1 MDHMGKNDKIILSEI
16 FNAIKTYQAGKGE
29 VEAFGIINAF
39 ARSMKED
46 KHCLVLFQNKMQ
58 NGKMDKAFVM
68 MKDKAGHSVF
78 PIFTDI
84 TKILPIKQTLEKQ
97 GQIEIGVMNLKL
109 IITMLSAKQMCD
121 GIIVNP
127 FMQNFNAPLSFFT
140 DMLNKEPVSHVTLIV
155 AELPA
160 LHTDATVCPTNETV
174 SGLADADHVIQQ
186 AGGDEFKAAIQS
198 ELQGEP
204 LNVADVIA
212 VQGRGDL
219 RSKYVLFT
227 NVPEYSESMNVDEL
241 FECYLNCMN
250 AAKDLKCT
258 SIAFPC
264 TSAAMKGMPMEAV
277 VGASTKAVTTWLAAN
292 PDVKIDVYFCCEKTE
307 EKEMYQKFF
316 DRLKK

>member
-1 MDHMGKNDKIILSEI
+1 M
-16 FNAIKTYQAGKGE
+16 
-29 VEAFGIINAF
+29 
-39 ARSMKED
+39 
-46 KHCLVLFQNKMQ
+46 
-58 NGKMDKAFVM
+58 
-68 MKDKAGHSVF
+68 
-78 PIFTDI
+78 
-84 TKILPIKQTLEKQ
+84 
-97 GQIEIGVMNLKL
+97 
-109 IITMLSAKQMCD
+109 
-121 GIIVNP
+121 
-127 FMQNFNAPLSFFT
+127 
-140 DMLNKEPVSHVTLIV
+140 TLIE
-155 AELPA
+155 ADFPA

-227 NVPEYSESMNVDEL
+227 NVPEYSESMNVDEM

-277 VGASTKAVTTWLAAN
+277 VGASTQAVTTWLAAN
-292 PDVKIDVYFCCEKTE
+292 PDVKIDV
-307 EKEMYQKFF
+307 
-316 DRLKK
+316 

>member
-97 GQIEIGVMNLKL
+97 GQVEIGVMNLKL

-140 DMLNKEPVSHVTLIV
+140 DMLNKEPVSHVTLIE
-155 AELPA
+155 ADFPA

-174 SGLADADHVIQQ
+174 SGLADADHVILQ
-186 AGGDEFKAAIQS
+186 AGGDEFKAAIQA

-277 VGASTKAVTTWLAAN
+277 VGASTKAVTTWPAAN

>member
-1 MDHMGKNDKIILSEI
+1 MEHMEKNDKIILSDI

-29 VEAFGIINAF
+29 VEAYGIINAF
-39 ARSMKED
+39 ARAMKED
-46 KHCLVLFQNKMQ
+46 KHCLVLFQNKIQ

-68 MKDKAGHSVF
+68 MKDKAGHTVF

-97 GQIEIGVMNLKL
+97 GQVEIGVMNLKL
-109 IITMLSAKQMCD
+109 LITMLSAKQMCD

-140 DMLNKEPVSHVTLIV
+140 DMLNREPVSHVTLIE
-155 AELPA
+155 ADLPA
-160 LHTDATVCPTNETV
+160 LHTDATVCPTDENV
-174 SGLADADHVIQQ
+174 SGSGCVDAVLQQ
-186 AGGDEFKAAIQS
+186 AGGDEFQAAIRA
-198 ELQGEP
+198 ELQGEN

-227 NVPEYSESMNVDEL
+227 HVPEYSDRMNIDEL
-241 FECYLNCMN
+241 LECYLNCMN

-264 TSAAMKGMPMEAV
+264 TSAALNEMPVEAV
-277 VGASTKAVTTWLAAN
+277 IGASTQAVTTWLAAN
-292 PDVKIDVYFCCEKTE
+292 QDVKIDVYFCCEKAE
-307 EKEMYQKFF
+307 EKEMCQKFF